1 MAVEE
6 GSPFE
11 SYHICNYIYNFI
23 SIHKSIY
30 IENYIDISLLLY
42 LHTHI
47 YIYIYVVPQ
56 KNDVFEVATL
66 LGQITLFSLSS
77 SGGYHI
83 YIYTHMY
90 VLIVVLLLNPGT

>member
-1 MAVEE
+1 MCV
-6 GSPFE
+6 FNTIM
-11 SYHICNYIYNFI
+11 Y
-23 SIHKSIY
+23 
-30 IENYIDISLLLY
+30 
-42 LHTHI
+42 I
-47 YIYIYVVPQ
+47 YIYIYVYVYIVPPTKK

-83 YIYTHMY
+83 YIYTVYIYIQYIYIYYIYTHMC